1 MYTSGRELIYRAIH
15 QLEAIRDRFAEGSIN
30 RIEAD
35 TALVN
40 LYHGQH
46 LNEEQLKA
54 MRRLGYQ
61 DGDTTGWLDDDF
73 D

>member
-40 LYHGQH
+40 LYHGQY